1 MRPIVPENTF
11 QKEITIK
18 PAYISVKIAPSAH
31 EDSKTSSGNGMMK
44 KKTPYYPSN

>member
-1 MRPIVPENTF
+1 MRPVVSKNIF

-18 PAYISVKIAPSAH
+18 PAQTLVKIAPSAY

-44 KKTPYYPSN
+44 KKAPYYPSN